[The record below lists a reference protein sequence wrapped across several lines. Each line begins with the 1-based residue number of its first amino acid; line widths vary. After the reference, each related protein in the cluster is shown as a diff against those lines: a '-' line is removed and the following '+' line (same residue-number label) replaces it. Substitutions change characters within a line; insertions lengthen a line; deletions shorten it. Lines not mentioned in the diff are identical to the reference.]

1 MKKILCIGSV
11 TTDIMLSPVDAL
23 PRPGVLQAVGTSS
36 IHVGGCASNAAIDL
50 AKLGAPAALA
60 CRVGRDS
67 FGSFVKEQAAG
78 AGVEIS
84 WVVEGP
90 EQTTTSVVCINSEG
104 ERSFLYYP
112 GSTSAL
118 TRQDLPDPLPE
129 DCGIVFVAGAMLM
142 DAFDGEPCAALLRQA
157 QGQGKYTVMDTAWDF
172 QGVWLPKVAPSLP
185 RLDLFMPSLEEAQ
198 QLSGR
203 EEPAD
208 IADFFLER
216 GVKNVIIKLG
226 SKGAYFCPAGG
237 ERFTLPACQGVK
249 AVDTTGAGDAFCA
262 GFLCGLAQGWDFRR
276 CGQLANAVGA
286 LCVMEMGASTG
297 LRPLAEAQEFLKQH
311 EGGTW
316 H

>member
-1 MKKILCIGSV
+1 M
-11 TTDIMLSPVDAL
+11 
-23 PRPGVLQAVGTSS
+23 
-36 IHVGGCASNAAIDL
+36 
-50 AKLGAPAALA
+50 A
-60 CRVGRDS
+60 CRVGHDS

-157 QGQGKYTVMDTAWDF
+157 QGQGKYTGDGHRWDF

-185 RLDLFMPSLEEAQ
+185 QAGPVHAQPGGGPAAQRL
-198 QLSGR
+198 R

-249 AVDTTGAGDAFCA
+249 AVDTTGRGTPSAPGSCA
-262 GFLCGLAQGWDFRR
+262 AWPGVGLPA
-276 CGQLANAVGA
+276 
-286 LCVMEMGASTG
+286 
-297 LRPLAEAQEFLKQH
+297 LRPAGQR
-311 EGGTW
+311 GGGPVRYGDGRLYRAAALGRGPGISQTTRRVVLGIEKICV
-316 H
+316 